1 MASQIPSVGQWYRDM
16 ATNQFIEIIAV
27 DEYSSVISIQY
38 ENAEID
44 ELDLASWN
52 ALPTTCS
59 NSQEERWELS
69 LLTDQDRIFCD
80 HITVLAGV
88 NSTPSTVKPDTAF
101 GWDDL

>member
-1 MASQIPSVGQWYRDM
+1 MAIQIPSVGQWYRDM

-27 DEYSSVISIQY
+27 DEYSSVTSIQY
-38 ENAEID
+38 ENAAID
-44 ELDLASWN
+44 ELDLVSWN
-52 ALPTTCS
+52 ALHTTWS
-59 NSQEERWELS
+59 NSPEERWELS

-88 NSTPSTVKPDTAF
+88 NTSPSKVKPDTAF

>member
-1 MASQIPSVGQWYRDM
+1 M

-27 DEYSSVISIQY
+27 DDYSSVISIQY

-44 ELDLASWN
+44 ELDLVSWN

-59 NSQEERWELS
+59 NSPEERWELS

-80 HITVLAGV
+80 HITVLAGA
-88 NSTPSTVKPDTAF
+88 NNTPPRVKPDTAF

>member
-52 ALPTTCS
+52 GMHCPRPVVTARK
-59 NSQEERWELS
+59 N
-69 LLTDQDRIFCD
+69 
-80 HITVLAGV
+80 AG
-88 NSTPSTVKPDTAF
+88 SY
-101 GWDDL
+101 LY

>member
-1 MASQIPSVGQWYRDM
+1 MASQIPSVGQWYKDM
-16 ATNQFIEIIAV
+16 ATHQFIEIIAV

-44 ELDLASWN
+44 ELDLVSWN

-59 NSQEERWELS
+59 NSPEERWELS
-69 LLTDQDRIFCD
+69 LLSDQDRIFCD

-88 NSTPSTVKPDTAF
+88 NSTRLK
-101 GWDDL
+101 

>member
-27 DEYSSVISIQY
+27 DDYSSVISIQY

-44 ELDLASWN
+44 ELDLVSWN

-59 NSQEERWELS
+59 NSPEERWELS

-80 HITVLAGV
+80 HITVLAGA
-88 NSTPSTVKPDTAF
+88 NNTPPRVKPDTAF
-101 GWDDL
+101 GWDGL

>member
-1 MASQIPSVGQWYRDM
+1 
-16 ATNQFIEIIAV
+16 
-27 DEYSSVISIQY
+27 
-38 ENAEID
+38 
-44 ELDLASWN
+44 
-52 ALPTTCS
+52 S

-88 NSTPSTVKPDTAF
+88 NSTPSKVKPDTAF